1 MFKKQ
6 DIGVLAW
13 MVLIIVLSIPI
24 VNFLFVL
31 WALISSKAN
40 RTVKNFFVAYFVF
53 WFLAFFG
60 IFDGTFEAFQGLF
73 G

>member
-13 MVLIIVLSIPI
+13 MILIIILSIPVI
-24 VNFLFVL
+24 NFIFVL
-31 WALISSKAN
+31 WALLSSKVN
-40 RTVKNFFVAYFVF
+40 RTVKNFFVAYLVF
-53 WFLAFFG
+53 WFLAIFG
-60 IFDGTFEAFQGLF
+60 IFDGTFEAFRGLF